1 MIRNVVI
8 SVSIGTGILLVGLV
22 LLICASIAV
31 AAVGTKSP
39 SKPLLDV
46 YRSKTGMAGEVERSI
61 NDLKYG
67 PVNLDAAKEIKNG
80 GLFSRIRDQRQSRAC
95 APDQQ
100 CSQVQQST
108 VQSVRHQQPTVQTTV
123 IVGAIKL
130 YKARESLSKIDV
142 SDGLDESEIQL
153 IRDAL
158 LRKKQM
164 DADVQEKAKLV
175 AASQKLAEVAKAP

>member
-1 MIRNVVI
+1 MNILN
-8 SVSIGTGILLVGLV
+8 GILVFLAGSLL
-22 LLICASIAV
+22 LLIFVVV
-31 AAVGTKSP
+31 ATFIV
-39 SKPLLDV
+39 
-46 YRSKTGMAGEVERSI
+46 
-61 NDLKYG
+61 
-67 PVNLDAAKEIKNG
+67 
-80 GLFSRIRDQRQSRAC
+80 
-95 APDQQ
+95 
-100 CSQVQQST
+100 
-108 VQSVRHQQPTVQTTV
+108 
-123 IVGAIKL
+123 VGAIKL